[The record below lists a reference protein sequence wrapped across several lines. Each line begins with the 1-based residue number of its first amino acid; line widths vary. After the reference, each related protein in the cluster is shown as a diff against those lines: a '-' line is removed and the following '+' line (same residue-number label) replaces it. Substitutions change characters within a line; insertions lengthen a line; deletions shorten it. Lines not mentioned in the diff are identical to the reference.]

1 MAFRNRAELDAF
13 TAWGERQREA
23 MAHHVRTASLFAGDI
38 VAKAVW
44 TLPHRIFLGR
54 VWPKGEALRGYWVIT
69 GELVPTDHIE
79 ASLAENAREAARHF
93 ALKWQLQSARM
104 AELAEAPADAVQRS
118 GTVEW
123 RAVADRLR
131 VQAEGLYAIASDPE
145 PWKPT
150 AGSLIEEPGD
160 GAT

>member
-1 MAFRNRAELDAF
+1 MAFRNRAELEAF
-13 TAWGERQREA
+13 TAWGERQRQA
-23 MAHHVRTASLFAGDI
+23 MADHVRTASLYAGDV

-54 VWPKGEALRGYWVIT
+54 VWPKGDSLRGHWVIT

-79 ASLAENAREAARHF
+79 GSLAENAREAARHF

-104 AELAEAPADAVQRS
+104 AELAEAPTNGVQES
-118 GTVEW
+118 GTAEW
-123 RAVADRLR
+123 QAVAERLR
-131 VQAEGLYAIASDPE
+131 VQAEGLYALASDPE

-150 AGSLIEEPGD
+150 QGPLIEAPDE